1 METLVNEGMS
11 WQMQDELD
19 NMNILYATYNEQA
32 TEEASHEEVK
42 NDMCDDCDN
51 KNSDTKERKFEFSK
65 LMVLLCFLIGIGS
78 IVAYYLM
85 IRLAILT
92 PNCVVIPDSALA
104 VTGMS
109 EIVGSVLSYFLYQGF
124 LKNSRNKYNV
134 DEYGKPWEN
143 APYK

>member
-1 METLVNEGMS
+1 METLVNEGMG
-11 WQMQDELD
+11 WQMQDEL
-19 NMNILYATYNEQA
+19 NSMNILGATCNEQPI
-32 TEEASHEEVK
+32 EETSCEEVK
-42 NDMCDDCDN
+42 NDMCDNCDN
-51 KNSDTKERKFEFSK
+51 KNSDTKKRKFEFSK

-85 IRLAILT
+85 VRLAIIT
-92 PNCVVIPDSALA
+92 PNCMITPDSSLA

-109 EIVGSVLSYFLYQGF
+109 EIVGSVLGYFLYQGF

-134 DEYGKPWEN
+134 DDYGKPWEN